1 VALLSTENPSPS
13 GSSEIIIVVIGGT
26 GVADHSNATD
36 ADAAPG
42 WYFDHIVALLWT
54 VSGATRCNTDT
65 DTDGDADANAD
76 DAQPTP
82 LDRHG
87 ASSARR
93 PERRTRGIARQR
105 PRYGPSSTASTSRS
119 RNSTGGCFGSSARHR
134 GDNSVGERRGL
145 HHHASGTA
153 GGNTAFYKTPPRRN
167 NAALCI
173 TPSGDGATSSNWPI
187 RNVSFAATRAQKEQ
201 RYA

>member
-26 GVADHSNATD
+26 GVADHPNATD
-36 ADAAPG
+36 ADAAPD

-54 VSGATRCNTDT
+54 VSGATRCNTDA
-65 DTDGDADANAD
+65 DADAHAD

-87 ASSARR
+87 ASSVQR

-105 PRYGPSSTASTSRS
+105 PRYGPSSTASTSRLGI
-119 RNSTGGCFGSSARHR
+119 STGGCFGSSARHR
-134 GDNSVGERRGL
+134 GDTAVGERRRL

-153 GGNTAFYKTPPRRN
+153 GSNTAFYKTPPRRN

-173 TPSGDGATSSNWPI
+173 TPSGNDATSSNWPI